1 MEKPGRDHAE
11 SGGSHNPHKKGAAQ
25 HRRKYTRWSSVCKP
39 FWMIAVFSQEIA
51 VLATMRRANP
61 AVYRISENVQFW
73 QAAQAG

>member
-1 MEKPGRDHAE
+1 
-11 SGGSHNPHKKGAAQ
+11 
-25 HRRKYTRWSSVCKP
+25 
-39 FWMIAVFSQEIA
+39 MIAVFSQEIA